1 MPGFEF
7 IREWTHSRALN
18 GPDHVAQSQGAL
30 FMDEMTL
37 VVSTIALMLGAG
49 WASGINLYAAML
61 AIGIMGNTGSMVLPE
76 ELAILSHP
84 LVIFAAGIMYVIE
97 FFADK
102 IPGVDTGWDA
112 LHTFIRI
119 PAGAVLAMAA
129 VGDVSEPVALAA
141 AIVGGGMALTT
152 HTTKSGSRVLVNTSP
167 EPFSNIGVSLLEDV
181 AVFFGIW
188 AALNHPYVFI
198 VLLIL
203 FLVFAA
209 WLLPRIWRGIRKVF
223 ALLTRPFRSKA
234 IEEPGSPP
242 RDDPATN

>member
-1 MPGFEF
+1 
-7 IREWTHSRALN
+7 
-18 GPDHVAQSQGAL
+18 
-30 FMDEMTL
+30 MDEMTV

-61 AIGIMGNTGSMVLPE
+61 AIGIMGNSGAMVLPE

-129 VGDVSEPVALAA
+129 VGDVSEPVSLAA
-141 AIVGGGMALTT
+141 AIIGGGMALTT
-152 HTTKSGSRVLVNTSP
+152 HTTKSGSRVLINTSP

-188 AALNHPYVFI
+188 AAFNHPYVFI

-209 WLLPRIWRGIRKVF
+209 WLLPRIWRGIKKVF
-223 ALLTRPFRSKA
+223 AFLTRPFKAKA
-234 IEEPGSPP
+234 IEEPVISP
-242 RDDPATN
+242 RDDTLTNQVQAAGNIRASSAKNRSEGDAKSWLGR

>member
-1 MPGFEF
+1 
-7 IREWTHSRALN
+7 
-18 GPDHVAQSQGAL
+18 
-30 FMDEMTL
+30 MDEMTV

-61 AIGIMGNTGSMVLPE
+61 AIGLMGNSGTMLLPE

-84 LVIFAAGIMYVIE
+84 VVIFAAGIMYVIE

-119 PAGAVLAMAA
+119 PAGAVLATAA

-141 AIVGGGMALTT
+141 AIVGGGIALTT

-188 AALNHPYVFI
+188 AALNHPYAFI
-198 VLLIL
+198 VFLIL
-203 FLVFAA
+203 FLAFAA
-209 WLLPRIWRGIRKVF
+209 WLLPRIWCGIKRVF
-223 ALLTRPFRSKA
+223 SFLARPFRASTPQPQVSS
-234 IEEPGSPP
+234 IEPGHTPMD
-242 RDDPATN
+242 R